1 MYTGV
6 HSKLMMNSQ
15 SPPHKRS
22 NIERRVNKYLIIV
35 FSLLFV
41 AAVTSTSVS
50 VVYSAN
56 CPSAAKYF
64 SGQEPTQSFLNFIT
78 FLILYNSLVPISLYV
93 TMDVIRIFQTFFI
106 QWDCNMYFAPADQ
119 PALAKTGDLNEDL
132 GQIEYVF
139 SDKTGTLTENQM
151 VFRRC
156 SIAGNTYGS
165 MQPPESQDVSVNPTP
180 RFQFYDH
187 HLIQD
192 MNGRNSQKIAE
203 FLECLSLC
211 HTVAAEWSDSG
222 EISYQAASPD
232 EEALV
237 IAASALGFSFQSKK
251 LNHMS
256 VLVNGTRCLYELVG
270 WNEFNSYR
278 KRMSVIVKP
287 LTATGRPPVLYCKGA
302 DDVMLRKTDISLS
315 ERELVELHLAEFSV
329 EGLRTLVLAKKELTV
344 QEVAEFELK

>member
-6 HSKLMMNSQ
+6 HSKLMLNSQ

-22 NIERRVNKYLIIV
+22 NIERRVNRYLTIV
-35 FSLLFV
+35 FALLFI
-41 AAVTSTSVS
+41 ATVTSTSMS
-50 VVYSAN
+50 VIYSVHL
-56 CPSAAKYF
+56 PTAAKYF
-64 SGQEPTQSFLNFIT
+64 SGQEPTLSLLNFIT

-93 TMDVIRIFQTFFI
+93 TMDVIRMLQTFFI

-151 VFRRC
+151 LFRRC

-165 MQPPESQDVSVNPTP
+165 VHPPESQDVTVNPTP
-180 RFQFYDH
+180 KFQFYDH
-187 HLIQD
+187 CLIQD
-192 MNGRNSQKIAE
+192 MNGRNSQKIIE

-211 HTVAAEWSDSG
+211 HTVVTECDDSG

-237 IAASALGFSFQSKK
+237 IAASALGFAFQSKK

-256 VLVNGTRCLYELVG
+256 VLVNGTRHSYELVG
-270 WNEFNSYR
+270 WNEFSSDR

-302 DDVMLRKTDISLS
+302 DDVILQKLDIPLNELRT
-315 ERELVELHLAEFSV
+315 VEQHLTEFSL

-344 QEVAEFELK
+344 QEVDEFELK